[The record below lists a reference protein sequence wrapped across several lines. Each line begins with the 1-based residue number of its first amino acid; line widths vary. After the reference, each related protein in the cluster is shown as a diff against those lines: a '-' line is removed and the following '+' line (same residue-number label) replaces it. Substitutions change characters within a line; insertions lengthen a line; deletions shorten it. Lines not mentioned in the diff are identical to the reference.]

1 MIKYLRINGGMVLS
15 SIVTPN
21 ANRIYSV
28 NSNLAQK
35 LSKMFSE
42 VEIKILCGV

>member
-15 SIVTPN
+15 SISNTK
-21 ANRIYSV
+21 RKQKYSV

-42 VEIKILCGV
+42 VEIKILSGV